1 MSLYLS
7 RFEWHLEG
15 FLQSKERK
23 AAIRSLRKELIEDP
37 RDINV
42 ALHALGPPAALAA
55 RCAREG
61 TLRPLWSIGIIATGV
76 VIFVYWGR
84 LLSFGAGMLAAL
96 TNSGITEAHATFLLI
111 DVTASSNAAGISI
124 GWTSQAVWLVIP
136 AIIIILA
143 FLLGSRL
150 WRIASSIPHTRT
162 SA

>member
-1 MSLYLS
+1 M
-7 RFEWHLEG
+7 
-15 FLQSKERK
+15 
-23 AAIRSLRKELIEDP
+23 
-37 RDINV
+37 
-42 ALHALGPPAALAA
+42 
-55 RCAREG
+55 
-61 TLRPLWSIGIIATGV
+61 WSIGIIATGV
-76 VIFVYWGR
+76 VIFFYWGL

-96 TNSGITEAHATFLLI
+96 KKSGIAEAHATFLLV
-111 DVTASSNAAGISI
+111 DVTASSNAAGIGI